1 MIPQLLPKSP
11 YANLLLNPSSESRL
25 SNCLNVSWF
34 SPFKQHFLNVWP
46 GYLTTIRHHEDGF
59 LLGVEIIHKVL
70 RRDTA
75 LDVMDRMRQSGGDIQ
90 VKL

>member
-1 MIPQLLPKSP
+1 M
-11 YANLLLNPSSESRL
+11 
-25 SNCLNVSWF
+25 
-34 SPFKQHFLNVWP
+34 WP

-75 LDVMDRMRQSGGDIQ
+75 LDVMDRLRQSNGDIQ
-90 VKL
+90 VWFYTIA